1 MLFLMC
7 WCWWEVR
14 NNIISFSRYI
24 FSNIYI
30 YFTFFN
36 ISFSNISF
44 WQDLAKTLQNVV
56 DIGERCR
63 IKVDPPTY
71 SLINARTTENIF
83 ARFFKVKDS
92 LMNACTT
99 KNIFFFFNISLCKIY
114 LFLYLICAK
123 NFISR
128 SLWNISSSF
137 QNYCTAGT
145 HKGQ

>member
-1 MLFLMC
+1 MRVPACSDSRHDKVKAKGFSSSIKQVFNYLNLANAVFDVLML
-7 WCWWEVR
+7 VR
-14 NNIISFSRYI
+14 GAKQYYLFFKIYF

-71 SLINARTTENIF
+71 SLINARTTENIL
-83 ARFFKVKDS
+83 ARFFQGK
-92 LMNACTT
+92 
-99 KNIFFFFNISLCKIY
+99 
-114 LFLYLICAK
+114 
-123 NFISR
+123 R
-128 SLWNISSSF
+128 
-137 QNYCTAGT
+137 
-145 HKGQ
+145 